1 MAKLTQIDKNMK
13 AKITRNSLQY
23 QDVRRTNAKIYGL
36 VENEYN
42 RLPKAQ
48 RKMASKSLR
57 YLQNNLSGGRV
68 RFITNSKNLGI
79 KVKLKNSDLIYNFSY
94 IGFSGIDCY
103 KGYDQSNLEFMGVC
117 CPWIHRKRA
126 KTQFKLSGER
136 ELITLYLPIYNSIE
150 KLEIG
155 VDNDAYIEPPTEY
168 ERQKPILFYGSSIT
182 QGGCASRAGNSYCA
196 LVSRYL
202 NSDFECLGFSG
213 NAKGEPWLA
222 DYIAQ
227 KDMSVFVYDYDFN
240 APNAEY
246 LKKTHLP
253 FLKTILQKQP
263 DLPVVMMSKPS
274 AKLEGEDLERREII
288 RDTYNWAK
296 NEGYNVY
303 FIDGETLFGKEGS
316 ECCTVD
322 KIHPNDLGFYRMAQ
336 TLYPVLKE
344 ILEQSEHKENKNDK
358 Y

>member
-1 MAKLTQIDKNMK
+1 MSKLTVIDKNMK
-13 AKITRNSLQY
+13 AKIAETFLQY
-23 QDVRRTNAKIYGL
+23 KDVRSTNAKIYGL

-42 RLPKAQ
+42 RLPKPQ
-48 RKMASKSLR
+48 RKMASKSLL

-79 KVKLKNSDLIYNFSY
+79 RVKLKNSDLIYNFSY
-94 IGFSGIDCY
+94 IGFSGVDCY
-103 KGYDQSNLEFMGVC
+103 KGYDQNRLEFMGVC
-117 CPWIHRKRA
+117 CPPIYRKRA

-136 ELITLYLPIYNSIE
+136 EQITLYLPIYNSIE

-155 VDNDAYIEPPTEY
+155 VDNGAYIEAPVEY
-168 ERQKPILFYGSSIT
+168 KREKPMLFYGSSIT
-182 QGGCASRAGNSYCA
+182 QGGCASRAGNNYCA
-196 LVSRYL
+196 MVSRYL
-202 NSDFECLGFSG
+202 DSDFVCLGFSG
-213 NAKGEPWLA
+213 NAKGELWLA

-227 KDMSVFVYDYDFN
+227 QEMSVFIYDYDFN

-253 FLKTILQKQP
+253 FLKKILEKQP
-263 DLPVVMMSKPS
+263 NLPVVMMSKPS
-274 AKLEGEDLERREII
+274 AKLEGEDIERREII

-296 NEGYNVY
+296 NEGYDVY
-303 FIDGETLFGKEGS
+303 FIDGETLFGQEGS

-344 ILEQSEHKENKNDK
+344 ILEKSEKIKEK
-358 Y
+358 